1 MPRKREKIPVI
12 NNSNMQQQKQLNNIF
27 PSIECKMNS
36 IDPQTEPKIAT
47 PECHSKRFPFYYIR
61 FTRIPGKN
69 VLFSHTG
76 TEDRAFS
83 GFVFFIET
91 LYFAK
96 NQFPRNRFIVF
107 VYFRDGQVLNNKK
120 IFFYSLSSF
129 SRKESLKSDFLFYSQ
144 TQNSPS
150 SYYYNFFFY
159 FIP

>member
-91 LYFAK
+91 LYYAK

-120 IFFYSLSSF
+120 IKKNFIRYPV
-129 SRKESLKSDFLFYSQ
+129 SQ
-144 TQNSPS
+144 EKNH
-150 SYYYNFFFY
+150 
-159 FIP
+159 